1 MAKFSPN
8 IPLRVGGIAYVAVV
22 LLGLMSYMFYK
33 AMFQSMFLSGVF
45 GVFYI
50 VMALMLAIWSGIAY
64 RSFNGNVISFR
75 DAFLS
80 IYIVFVFCALGNAF
94 SIVLVNKL
102 IDRDFPKKVYAI
114 RVERAKSEM
123 TVMNKTEEQQKEELA
138 KIRPEDDDPTY
149 GQIARNLGIMLAG
162 TAVFS
167 LLVAVFIKRSS
178 EDLVRLNTEG
188 KPGS

>member
-8 IPLRVGGIAYVAVV
+8 IPLRVGAMAYVAVV

-45 GVFYI
+45 GVFYL
-50 VMALMLAIWSGIAY
+50 ALSLMLAIWSGIAY

-94 SIVLVNKL
+94 SVILVNKL
-102 IDRDFPKKVYAI
+102 IDKDFPKKVYTI
-114 RVERAKSEM
+114 RIEKAKGEM
-123 TVMNKTEEQQKEELA
+123 KVMNKTPEQQQEELA
-138 KIRPEDDDPTY
+138 RIRPEDDDPAY
-149 GQIARNLGIMLAG
+149 GQIAARLGFMLAG

-178 EDLVRLNTEG
+178 EDLIRLSAEK